1 MRITQKDVEAVA
13 NRINDI
19 TGNPKEYSTRVDGK
33 FKSNIGN
40 YHISYA
46 YGGANLHQV
55 SNESGGVRSIFGGHM
70 PKRELY
76 DRMQAYC
83 DGLIDAKL

>member
-1 MRITQKDVEAVA
+1 MRITQTDLENVA

-19 TGNPKEYSTRVDGK
+19 TGNSKEGWVKGKGST
-33 FKSNIGN
+33 IGN

-46 YGGANLHQV
+46 YGGADLHQF
-55 SNESGGVRSIFGGHM
+55 SNKGGGVRSIFSSHM

-76 DRMQAYC
+76 DRMQAYIS
-83 DGLIDAKL
+83 GLLDNKG